1 MAPTIKNE
9 IPINVRIN
17 ANVFFCSIQEMIY
30 ARKITRKKE
39 VRTLTTTLISA
50 DSTTNPGS
58 ADMAFPNK

>member
-1 MAPTIKNE
+1 MPAF
-9 IPINVRIN
+9 
-17 ANVFFCSIQEMIY
+17 FFCSIQEMIY